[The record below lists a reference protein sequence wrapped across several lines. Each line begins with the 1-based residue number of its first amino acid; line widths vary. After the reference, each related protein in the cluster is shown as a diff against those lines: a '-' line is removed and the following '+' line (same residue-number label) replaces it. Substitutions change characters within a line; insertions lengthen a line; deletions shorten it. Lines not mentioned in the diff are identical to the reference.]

1 MWSGKGLAVLR
12 FPGMVA
18 PTQKRPRMKIL
29 DPNDPF
35 FNKAWVRWA
44 TCMLPLLWG
53 LVEFYFNSPGWG
65 ILFVV
70 AGAYAF
76 YMLILKPSDNG

>member
-1 MWSGKGLAVLR
+1 
-12 FPGMVA
+12 
-18 PTQKRPRMKIL
+18 MKIL

-35 FNKAWVRWA
+35 FAKAWVRWV
-44 TCMLPLLWG
+44 TCVLPMLWG

-65 ILFVV
+65 ILFVT

-76 YMLILKPSDNG
+76 YMLIIKRADNG